1 MKLSELATIK
11 TGLVMARKQA
21 KQPCNEVVRYKQL
34 NLRSIHP
41 DGYIERTYVE
51 DFGAKETLPAE
62 YLTQSGDI
70 VVRLTTPYTA
80 VLIDEEWKGV
90 VVPSHFV
97 IIRPDNRLLP
107 EYLYW
112 LLNTKKIREKLTQNV
127 SSIMIGTIKPKS
139 YACLDI
145 EILSLEQQQR
155 IARLNLLAK
164 KELDLL
170 ERLKEQKKLY
180 YETAID
186 RIQREMRDIEYEKD
200 DKERY

>member
-1 MKLSELATIK
+1 MKLNELATIK

-21 KQPCNEVVRYKQL
+21 KQPCNEVLWYKQL

-186 RIQREMRDIEYEKD
+186 RIQREMRDKEYEKD
-200 DKERY
+200 DKE

>member
-1 MKLSELATIK
+1 MKLNELATIK

-21 KQPCNEVVRYKQL
+21 KQPCNEVLWYKQL

-170 ERLKEQKKLY
+170 ERLREQKKLY

-186 RIQREMRDIEYEKD
+186 RIQREMRDKEYEKD
-200 DKERY
+200 DKE

>member
-11 TGLVMARKQA
+11 TGLVIARKQA
-21 KQPCNEVVRYKQL
+21 KQPYSEVIWYKQL

-41 DGYIERTYVE
+41 EGYIERTYVE

-180 YETAID
+180 YEIAID
-186 RIQREMRDIEYEKD
+186 RIQREMRNK
-200 DKERY
+200 

>member
-21 KQPCNEVVRYKQL
+21 KQPCKEVVWYKQL

-80 VLIDEEWKGV
+80 VLIDDEWKGV

-97 IIRPDNRLLP
+97 IIRPDNRLLS

-186 RIQREMRDIEYEKD
+186 RIQREMRDKEYEKD
-200 DKERY
+200 DKE

>member
-1 MKLSELATIK
+1 MKLNELATIK
-11 TGLVMARKQA
+11 TGLVIARKQA
-21 KQPCNEVVRYKQL
+21 KQPYSEVIWYKQL

-41 DGYIERTYVE
+41 EGYIERTYVE

-180 YETAID
+180 YEIAID
-186 RIQREMRDIEYEKD
+186 RIQREMRDKEYEKD
-200 DKERY
+200 DKE

>member
-21 KQPCNEVVRYKQL
+21 KQPCSEVIWYKQL

-41 DGYIERTYVE
+41 EGYIERTYVE

-186 RIQREMRDIEYEKD
+186 RIQREMRDKEYEKD
-200 DKERY
+200 DKE

>member
-1 MKLSELATIK
+1 MKLNELATIK

-186 RIQREMRDIEYEKD
+186 RIQREMRDKEYEKD
-200 DKERY
+200 DKE

>member
-1 MKLSELATIK
+1 MKLNELATIK
-11 TGLVMARKQA
+11 TGLVIARKQA
-21 KQPCNEVVRYKQL
+21 KQPYSEVIWYKQL

-41 DGYIERTYVE
+41 EGYIERTYVE

-145 EILSLEQQQR
+145 EILSLEQQQSVS
-155 IARLNLLAK
+155 
-164 KELDLL
+164 
-170 ERLKEQKKLY
+170 
-180 YETAID
+180 
-186 RIQREMRDIEYEKD
+186 EKRVGFVRAF
-200 DKERY
+200 KGTEEVIL